1 MITESLPWPLYSLFH
16 VEESA
21 PPARKKSLSTL
32 LRQYETP
39 GVSPPSSRINPALK
53 RQESQPIRIWDF
65 WKYPAM
71 LAYKSEY
78 RDLGTDLS
86 RGHGIV
92 IRLELCGLVTTDLWP
107 MLDEI
112 YTNLLILQ
120 QRKLQEICF
129 HILYGV
135 HEKNHGELR

>member
-53 RQESQPIRIWDF
+53 RQETQPIRIWDF

-78 RDLGTDLS
+78 RNLGICYTTIS
-86 RGHGIV
+86 QGAAGIV
-92 IRLELCGLVTTDLWP
+92 IHCGLVTTNLWP
-107 MLDEI
+107 MLDEFILI
-112 YTNLLILQ
+112 Y
-120 QRKLQEICF
+120 
-129 HILYGV
+129 V
-135 HEKNHGELR
+135 PS